1 MPLVHTFVHSML
13 GRQHCPQS
21 QFYHRNP
28 NQKSILVN
36 CPYFESLR
44 RRLFVNSGALTTWN
58 WETNWAW
65 RNWKLEIRRKF
76 RKFDKNSTG
85 INLRQL
91 KDSYPKSTVIFKL
104 LQLLRATL
112 EKGRFCLNRLFT
124 KLYIVSARSS
134 YPPVEAEVGN
144 ELHSQITRP
153 VGCRFSYRHCTS
165 KSPEHKGSS
174 TNSITSFSIF
184 TQFTSST
191 RSHHHQQYFFSVLT
205 HRRTTHK

>member
-1 MPLVHTFVHSML
+1 M
-13 GRQHCPQS
+13 
-21 QFYHRNP
+21 
-28 NQKSILVN
+28 
-36 CPYFESLR
+36 
-44 RRLFVNSGALTTWN
+44 
-58 WETNWAW
+58 
-65 RNWKLEIRRKF
+65 
-76 RKFDKNSTG
+76 
-85 INLRQL
+85 
-91 KDSYPKSTVIFKL
+91 IFKL
-104 LQLLRATL
+104 LQLLRAIL
-112 EKGRFCLNRLFT
+112 EKGKFCLNRLFT

-191 RSHHHQQYFFSVLT
+191 RSHHHQQFFSVSSHIDGRHINKDSRSSYLAQ
-205 HRRTTHK
+205 RKYRYDVRNNILD